1 MKLPFTDTFAYIHN
15 WQAWINKEENVLYTF
30 GGIAVLVIQLLYS
43 SLILVSSIC
52 RKYLNKTIDQDIL
65 YDGLNILLI
74 LTLLYIYV
82 AFIFKGRYKKFVYN
96 DTYIGKRGRVKTI
109 VIFIASFIYLIIGFM
124 SPCYI
129 K

>member
-30 GGIAVLVIQLLYS
+30 GGIAVLVIQSLFS

-65 YDGLNILLI
+65 YDGLNIILI

-96 DTYIGKRGRVKTI
+96 HIYIGKRGRAKAI
-109 VIFIASFIYLIIGFM
+109 LIFIAAFIYLIIGFM